1 VGRRRRHRRLE
12 DDDDDAGR
20 TGYLRLLNLI
30 PTDRKSAYRCGAV
43 MVLLLLLTVLSLC
56 MIVVGFVHYN
66 QCSVQE
72 VPLYLIVGGIFL
84 LVEIVLHSLLW
95 TAQKLSND
103 EPVYNLIRKFDCI
116 ALFLIVWLVVGSAW
130 IFKAGRDS
138 LCSDIVDQ
146 VTVPPVNVTT
156 TTGDVED
163 PDPLLESGAECEDC
177 PSGVY
182 VFTVF
187 LILFQ
192 YLMLLL
198 LGICCCTSSIR
209 YRRH

>member
-1 VGRRRRHRRLE
+1 M
-12 DDDDDAGR
+12 A
-20 TGYLRLLNLI
+20 
-30 PTDRKSAYRCGAV
+30 
-43 MVLLLLLTVLSLC
+43 LLLLLTVLSLC
-56 MIVVGFVHYN
+56 MVVVGSVHYN

-103 EPVYNLIRKFDCI
+103 EPVYNIIRKFDCI
-116 ALFLIVWLVVGSAW
+116 ALFLVVWLVVGSAW
-130 IFKAGRDS
+130 IFKAGRDN
-138 LCSDIVDQ
+138 LCSDFVDQ
-146 VTVPPVNVTT
+146 VTAPPVNVTT
-156 TTGDVED
+156 TGDVGDSE
-163 PDPLLESGAECEDC
+163 LSESGAECEDC

-192 YLMLLL
+192 YLMILL
-198 LGICCCTSSIR
+198 LGICCCTSSVR